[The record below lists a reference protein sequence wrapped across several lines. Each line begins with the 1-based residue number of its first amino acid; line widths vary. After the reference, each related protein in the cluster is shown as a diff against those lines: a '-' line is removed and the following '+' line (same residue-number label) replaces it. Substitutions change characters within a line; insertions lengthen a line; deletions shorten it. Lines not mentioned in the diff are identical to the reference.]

1 MEIFKEFSAK
11 TAEEAIEIGL
21 QEMGLRKEDATI
33 VVLEEGKKKLFGYQK
48 ARVKIA
54 PLSLLEGDEDE
65 ADNLP
70 SQTEKDEELLKDGER
85 AAVFVKGLFDVMGI
99 NAETKV
105 EMKDHKVVINVIGED
120 GSQIIG
126 KRGGVLDAVQTLAG
140 AVANTG
146 REEYT
151 RIVVDCENYREKR
164 EETLQKL
171 AHNLANKAL
180 KNERKIK
187 LEAMNPYERRI
198 IHAAL
203 SERKD
208 VTTKSEGKE
217 PNRYVVIVPENAS
230 DRPAMPAREE
240 KRDFGGKRF
249 RERGIIDKKGKPHS
263 GHMRVDSRPRPAPQK
278 KASFDF
284 FGTFLGNSNDKKDL

>member
-54 PLSLLEGDEDE
+54 ANKLIESGEPLEEEVD
-65 ADNLP
+65 
-70 SQTEKDEELLKDGER
+70 DEELLEDGKR
-85 AAVFVKGLFDVMGI
+85 ASVFVKGLFEMMGVE
-99 NAETKV
+99 AETSV
-105 EMKDHKVVINVIGED
+105 EMKDHKVVINVTGAD
-120 GSQIIG
+120 GKQIIG
-126 KRGGVLDAVQTLAG
+126 KRGVVLDAVQTLAG

-146 REEYT
+146 REDYK
-151 RIVVDCENYREKR
+151 RVVVDCENYREKR

-171 AHNLANKAL
+171 ANNLANKAL

-187 LEAMNPYERRI
+187 LEPMNPYERRI

-203 SERKD
+203 SQRED

-217 PNRYVVIVPENAS
+217 PNRYIVIVPENAS
-230 DRPAMPAREE
+230 DRPPMPAREE
-240 KRDFGGKRF
+240 RREFEGRRF
-249 RERGIIDKKGKPHS
+249 RDQGRIDKKGKPHS
-263 GHMRVDSRPRPAPQK
+263 GYKRGESRPRPPMPK

-284 FGTFLGNSNDKKDL
+284 FGTFLGNSNEKKD